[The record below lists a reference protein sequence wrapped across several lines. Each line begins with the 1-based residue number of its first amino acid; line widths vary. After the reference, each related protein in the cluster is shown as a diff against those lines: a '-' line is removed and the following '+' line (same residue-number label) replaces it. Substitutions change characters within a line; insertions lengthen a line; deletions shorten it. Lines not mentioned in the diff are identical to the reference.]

1 MIKAQEPSDAL
12 PIRRMHVSI
21 AGNIGVGK
29 STLVGILAEELRWQ
43 PYYELVTDHPYLDD
57 YYRDRE
63 RWGFHSQIWFL
74 TQRYEQHL
82 EIADTPGS
90 VIEDR
95 SMYED
100 YEIFVKGLLEEN
112 ILSQRDF
119 RTYRRL
125 YTTLV
130 QRIQPPT
137 LLIYLQASIETLQ
150 ARIATRARPSEMNIP
165 PAYLRRLNQRYD
177 EWIRRFERCP
187 VLTVPTDELDFA
199 HTLEGRREIVDLTLR
214 ALGVKAPTQERF
226 LTEEMLKKRS

>member
-1 MIKAQEPSDAL
+1 
-12 PIRRMHVSI
+12 
-21 AGNIGVGK
+21 
-29 STLVGILAEELRWQ
+29 
-43 PYYELVTDHPYLDD
+43 
-57 YYRDRE
+57 
-63 RWGFHSQIWFL
+63 
-74 TQRYEQHL
+74 
-82 EIADTPGS
+82 
-90 VIEDR
+90 
-95 SMYED
+95 MYED

-150 ARIATRARPSEMNIP
+150 ARIAERARPSEMNIP

-199 HTLEGRREIVDLTLR
+199 HTSTGRREIVDLTLR

-226 LTEEMLKKRS
+226 LT